1 MEIINKI
8 INELDLYSLDPKQF
22 LKLFLRI
29 VFVLVV
35 AKLIAYLGYVY
46 IYFNKK
52 IINLILRYLNIWF
65 YTTKFT

>member
-52 IINLILRYLNIWF
+52 IINLILRYLNI
-65 YTTKFT
+65 